1 MAAFSIIKISKK
13 TFKQL
18 LQLVGDLTIK
28 YRRRISIEDAI
39 KYLFEKEN
47 LTKNKDIQS
56 MKDKQDKVAFFDLL
70 NQKFDG
76 ITLEDYQEYDF

>member
-18 LQLVGDLTIK
+18 LQLVGELTIK
-28 YRRRISIEDAI
+28 YGRRVSIEDAI
-39 KYLFEKEN
+39 KYLFENEKKI
-47 LTKNKDIQS
+47 KNQDNQS
-56 MKDKQDKVAFFDLL
+56 LKREKDKIAFLDLL

-76 ITLEDYQEYDF
+76 ITLEDYQEYNF